1 MSEIQVVEVCAGVS
15 WVGIAAARLHL
26 LCGCP
31 ADVVKFLIQRGL
43 IHTEVRGG
51 VRFES
56 GPNAILLSDV
66 MIQSGS
72 FANLSEFPVL
82 QMLYRQG
89 MLLPGHPNNTGQK
102 PLLIGTEEQITAQ
115 KAYIYRGNYG
125 LVTADELQACGVAR
139 EEARRLMQLKLKFA
153 FGEIRDSNAF
163 VDALVVR
170 NGPVEIRNGVV
181 ITREDLNVFE
191 IRYRSESVR
200 INLNLESG
208 ESYQAPYHLGHY
220 DTRRE
225 YFGVLHSGQG
235 DGWDVNRPAMSS
247 VVMHQGR
254 IYMIDAGPNL
264 NSILTALGIGISE
277 IEGIFLTHAHDDHF
291 AGITTLMLA
300 NHRIKLFAVPMVR
313 ASAIKK
319 LAALLDVEEEEFDHY
334 FDMQN
339 LPLGRWT
346 DILGMEV
353 RPFLSPHPIETTPF
367 VFRTMARD
375 GYVSYGHYADI
386 VSLRLLDG
394 MVNSEGGSNGINR
407 EFFNQVEKDYLQRL
421 DLKKIDAG
429 GGMIHGEAEDF
440 RDDRSGKLILAHN
453 AGDFTERQREI
464 GSSAPF
470 GVTDVLIPA
479 TQNYDR
485 RHAARFLQ
493 QLYPDVPAHRLDM
506 LMNGAIE
513 RFNPETIMLREGNRC
528 DELYLILRGSV
539 DAIYSEEHAMSL
551 SVGFLLGETAALL
564 REPSNATFRAA
575 NFVHALVIPTNL
587 YSQFV
592 RRNRLRKELLATTAR
607 RQFLQRTFLFGEKVS
622 HVQLNGLAKMIGE
635 ETLPLGF
642 VIDRQQTDTLYLI
655 TEGHVKRYR
664 GDKLVAEHGPRD
676 YFREIASVFKLPT
689 PYRYEVA
696 APCRVYTIPGEEIA
710 DIPIVRWKLLEQR
723 KRMDHVVQE

>member
-43 IHTEVRGG
+43 IHTELMDGM
-51 VRFES
+51 RFES

-66 MIQSGS
+66 MVQSGG

-102 PLLIGTEEQITAQ
+102 PLLMGTAEQISAQ

-125 LVTADELQACGVAR
+125 LVTAAELQACGVAP
-139 EEARRLMQLKLKFA
+139 EDAERLMRLKLKFA
-153 FGEIRDSNAF
+153 FGEIRDSDAF
-163 VDALVVR
+163 VDTLEVR
-170 NGPVEIRNGVV
+170 DTPVEIRNGVV
-181 ITREDLNVFE
+181 ITREELNVFE
-191 IRYRSESVR
+191 IRYRSEAVH
-200 INLNLESG
+200 INLNLDPG
-208 ESYQAPYHLGHY
+208 VSYPAPYHLGHY

-254 IYMIDAGPNL
+254 VYMIDAGPNL
-264 NSILTALGIGISE
+264 KSILTALGIGISE

-300 NHRIKLFAVPMVR
+300 NHRIKLYAVPMVR

-319 LAALLDVEEEEFDHY
+319 LAALLDVDENEFEHY

-346 DILGMEV
+346 DIQGMEV

-386 VSLRLLDG
+386 VSLKLLDG
-394 MVNSEGGSNGINR
+394 MVDPEGTPNGISR
-407 EFFNQVEKDYLQRL
+407 RFFTQVEKDYMQRL

-440 RDDRSGKLILAHN
+440 RGDRSGKLILAHK
-453 AGDFTERQREI
+453 AGDFTEREKEI

-485 RHAARFLQ
+485 RHASRFLQ
-493 QLYPDVPAHRLDM
+493 QLYPGVPAHRLDM
-506 LMNGAIE
+506 LMNGTIE
-513 RFNPETIMLREGNRC
+513 RFNPETILVREGNRT
-528 DELYLILRGSV
+528 DEIYLILRGSV
-539 DAIYSEEHAMSL
+539 DAIYSDERAMSL
-551 SVGFLLGETAALL
+551 SVGSLLGETSALL
-564 REPSNATFRAA
+564 REPSNATYRAA
-575 NFVHALVIPTNL
+575 NFVHALTIPANL
-587 YSQFV
+587 YAQFV
-592 RRNRLRKELLATTAR
+592 RRNKLRKQLLANASR
-607 RQFLQRTFLFGEKVS
+607 RQFLQRTFLFGERVS
-622 HVQLNGLAKMIGE
+622 HVQLNRLASVIGE
-635 ETLPLGF
+635 EVLPAGL
-642 VIDRQQTDTLYLI
+642 VIDQQATNTLFLI
-655 TEGHVKRYR
+655 AEGQVKRYR
-664 GDKLVAEHGPRD
+664 SNRLVAEHGPRD
-676 YFREIASVFKLPT
+676 YFREIASVFRLPT
-689 PYRYEVA
+689 PYRYEVVK
-696 APCRVYTIPGEEIA
+696 PCRVYTIPGKEIA
-710 DIPIVRWKLLEQR
+710 NMPIVRWKLLEQS
-723 KRMDHVVQE
+723 KRMDRMVQN